1 MASPN
6 LKSRLRS
13 TKLKKNDMVMV
24 VSGRSRGKS
33 GKILRIL
40 KGNQRVIVEGLSMV
54 KKSMRRRKQEDKGGI
69 ANIESP
75 IHISNVMPLTR
86 SGKRSR
92 ITVQRPLITA
102 RSPKDS
108 LKNSAE
114 KKEKEKHKLRL
125 LTKSR
130 EQF

>member
-1 MASPN
+1 MASRN
-6 LKSRLRS
+6 LQSRLYS
-13 TKLKKNDMVMV
+13 TKLRKNDMVTV
-24 VSGRSRGKS
+24 ISGRNRGKS

-40 KGNQRVIVEGLSMV
+40 KGNQRVIIEGLNMV

-69 ANIESP
+69 ASIESP

-92 ITVQRPLITA
+92 ITVERPTIA
-102 RSPKDS
+102 VRAQ
-108 LKNSAE
+108 KNSADQ
-114 KKEKEKHKLRL
+114 KEKEKQKVRL

-130 EQF
+130 EQL